1 MQKFCLAP
9 FVSILLLNCAVLTN
23 QQMALAKNK
32 AKPAAKSAQLAALK
46 ARPLYVV
53 GRVLTMQNK
62 PLSNVEIGIFGTTAR
77 GDRTR
82 FEARTDASGQY
93 SLRVP
98 DGIYG
103 VAAYYDK
110 TFNGKNYRFTLH
122 PEDGKTA
129 VTHDAANGIV
139 KNFRGKISGLKPGQ
153 RPGETGSHTET
164 LKYYGGYVYVKSKE
178 EGTLVTLIYFPAGS
192 TLVINLTPRAKLI
205 DGSTGQTKS
214 FRRTFATDIR
224 SSIGWHLTDVPIG
237 LYKLNATLLS
247 ADGIRKP
254 LNTQHS
260 ADFNS
265 PFTPSINLDFE
276 PTSFGDMQMMQVTVE
291 P

>member
-1 MQKFCLAP
+1 MQKFFLVP
-9 FVSILLLNCAVLTN
+9 LTSIVMLSCAVWTN
-23 QQMALAKNK
+23 QDIAS
-32 AKPAAKSAQLAALK
+32 AKPAAKSKAKAAQTLAR
-46 ARPLYVV
+46 RPLYVA

-122 PEDGKTA
+122 PEDGISS
-129 VTHDAANGIV
+129 VTHDAATGIV
-139 KNFRGKISGLKPGQ
+139 KNFRWKISGLKPGQ

-164 LKYYGGYVYVKSKE
+164 LKYYGGYVYVTSKE
-178 EGTLVTLIYFPAGS
+178 EGTLVTSTYFPAGS
-192 TLVINLTPRAKLI
+192 TLVMNLTPRTKLI
-205 DGSTGQTKS
+205 DGSTGQTRS
-214 FRRTFATDIR
+214 FRRTFPADIL
-224 SSIGWHLTDVPIG
+224 SSIGWHLTDIPIG
-237 LYKLNATLLS
+237 LYKLSATLLS
-247 ADGIRKP
+247 PDGTRKP
-254 LNTQHS
+254 LNTKS
-260 ADFNS
+260 SGDFND
-265 PFTPSINLDFE
+265 PFTPSINLNFE
-276 PTSFGDMQMMQVTVE
+276 PTSFGDMQMVQVTVE